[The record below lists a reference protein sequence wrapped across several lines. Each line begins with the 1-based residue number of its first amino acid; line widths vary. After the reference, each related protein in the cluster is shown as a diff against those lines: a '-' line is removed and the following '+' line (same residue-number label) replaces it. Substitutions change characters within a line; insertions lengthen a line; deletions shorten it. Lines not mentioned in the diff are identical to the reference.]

1 VLVIIKS
8 QLAKNQEET
17 MLEILAL
24 LVLTKRI
31 GKIVEE
37 KGRKSGGYKILMV
50 GLWFGGEIVGLIL
63 GTVIAGGDP
72 SAKWLPYLIAL
83 LGAVIGAGIAY
94 AIANGLSPVTEPT
107 SMLSSPEQRS

>member
-1 VLVIIKS
+1 
-8 QLAKNQEET
+8 

-37 KGRKSGGYKILMV
+37 KGHKSGWYKALAV

-63 GTVIAGGDP
+63 GILIVGGDS
-72 SAKWLPYLIAL
+72 SARWLPYLIAL
-83 LGAVIGAGIAY
+83 IGAAVGAGIAY
-94 AIANGLSPVTEPT
+94 AIANNLPPGNPTLSPE
-107 SMLSSPEQRS
+107 SSGVKQSS